1 MKIKTPCVH
10 DKNDIVWHPNQKYT
24 YAQYMRALNEVFDW
38 LYFKSASKRFNLIG
52 SYRMNLKNMVLYAVE
67 NNIDE
72 IEYIKSLR
80 VILAKDAGCIDLQRG
95 M

>member
-1 MKIKTPCVH
+1 MNITPYVY
-10 DKNDIVWHPNQKYT
+10 DINDVVWHPKQKYT
-24 YAQYMRALNEVFDW
+24 YAQYKQALDDVFDW

-72 IEYIKSLR
+72 IEYIKTLR
-80 VILAKDAGCIDLQRG
+80 TILAKDAGCVDLQRG

>member
-1 MKIKTPCVH
+1 MTVAPYFYN
-10 DKNDIVWHPNQKYT
+10 KNDIVWHPNQKYT
-24 YAQYMRALNEVFDW
+24 YAQYMKVLDDVFDW
-38 LYFKSASKRFNLIG
+38 LYFKSAGNRFNLIG
-52 SYRMNLKNMVLYAVE
+52 SYRMNLRNMVLYAVE
-67 NNIDE
+67 NNTDE

>member
-1 MKIKTPCVH
+1 MTAITPCVR

-24 YAQYMRALNEVFDW
+24 YAQYHQALNEVFDW
-38 LYFKSASKRFNLIG
+38 LYFKNAGNRFNLIG
-52 SYRMNLKNMVLYAVE
+52 SYRMNLRNMVLYAVE

-80 VILAKDAGCIDLQRG
+80 TILAKDAGCVDLQRG

>member
-1 MKIKTPCVH
+1 MNITPYVY

-24 YAQYMRALNEVFDW
+24 YAQYHQALNEVFDW
-38 LYFKSASKRFNLIG
+38 LYFKNAENRFNLIG
-52 SYRMNLKNMVLYAVE
+52 SYRMNLRNMVLYAVE

-80 VILAKDAGCIDLQRG
+80 TILAKDAGCVDLQRG